1 MSEGLT
7 ALLLGG
13 AFLGLS
19 IAAPIGP
26 VNLEMIDRGLRHGF
40 RAAFMVGL
48 GSTIADLIYIGIAY
62 AGADPLSHQGWAR
75 VVLFAGGALVL
86 VYLGAGALR
95 AAWKAQPLPAG
106 GSDGAGEGVRG
117 AAGGAAGE
125 DRRVGRGAFAA
136 GFLITL
142 MNPMTI
148 AFWLG
153 ILAAALAARPR
164 ASLPVEVAY
173 VASLIAGCMIW
184 VLLLSFLLHRGRRL
198 IRGPVMRVLSAAAG
212 LALIGFGVH
221 FAIKALGSS

>member
-1 MSEGLT
+1 MNEGF
-7 ALLLGG
+7 AVLLAGG

-19 IAAPIGP
+19 IAAPLGP

-48 GSTIADLIYIGIAY
+48 GSTVADLIYIGIAY

-86 VYLGAGALR
+86 GYLGAGALR
-95 AAWKAQPLPAG
+95 AAWVLPHLPAG
-106 GSDGAGEGVRG
+106 GEDGAGEVAADG
-117 AAGGAAGE
+117 AAGTWRA
-125 DRRVGRGAFAA
+125 GRGAFAA

-153 ILAAALAARPR
+153 ILAASLAARPR
-164 ASLPVEVAY
+164 SSLWVETAY
-173 VASLIAGCMIW
+173 VASLVTGCMIW
-184 VLLLSFLLHRGRRL
+184 VVLLSFLLHHGRRL
-198 IRGPVMRVLSAAAG
+198 IRGPVIRLLSAAAG
-212 LALIGFGVH
+212 LVLIGFGVH
-221 FAIKALGSS
+221 FAIKAFGSS